1 MCNINVTFLEEEYAL
16 HKQVEHSDE
25 SREEVDNSKAGKKI
39 IKEPCMKLSDAFQC
53 LRCSV
58 ILRGALL
65 NSGEGFCLTRLQ
77 SIDLVLVLNKK
88 ILQCLACQQTYPT
101 VY

>member
-1 MCNINVTFLEEEYAL
+1 
-16 HKQVEHSDE
+16 
-25 SREEVDNSKAGKKI
+25 
-39 IKEPCMKLSDAFQC
+39 MKLSDALQC

-58 ILRGALL
+58 ILCGALL
-65 NSGEGFCLTRLQ
+65 NLGEGFCFTRLL

-88 ILQCLACQQTYPT
+88 IFQCLACQQTYAT